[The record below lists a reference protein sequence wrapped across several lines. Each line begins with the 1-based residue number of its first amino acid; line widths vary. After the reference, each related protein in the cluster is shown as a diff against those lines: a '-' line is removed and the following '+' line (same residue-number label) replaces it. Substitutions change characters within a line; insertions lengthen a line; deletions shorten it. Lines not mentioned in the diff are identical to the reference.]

1 MKPEDY
7 QLVCE
12 VFHLASDTSAEN
24 RQDLLTE
31 KLAGRADLISQV
43 QLMLDQEDQDALDQ
57 PAIEHITIP
66 PAGEMP
72 TMAHAPAQEDTARL
86 SSKEGTPID
95 ENISGY
101 QLEHEIARG
110 GMGVVYKA
118 QQENPSRTVALKM
131 ILSGQFASSQE
142 IQRFRMEAEAAANLS
157 HPGIVPIFEVGQ
169 HAGKHFFSMGY
180 VPGNSLGDEI
190 KTRKFEPAE
199 AAEMVRQIAEAVQY
213 AHEHEILHRD
223 LKPSNIL
230 LGEDGRPQ
238 ITDFGLAKRMD
249 QNSDLTTTGEI
260 MGSPGYMAPEQASG
274 KIDLIGPGTDIYGLG
289 AILYVL
295 LTGKPPFQAANVI
308 EAIDL
313 VCNADVLPLRKV
325 DRNIPKKLETI
336 CLKCLH
342 KVPAARY
349 QTAAELAEDLQAF
362 LDREPIKA
370 KPLTPYER
378 LIYWARRKPGQACTW
393 GAVLLF
399 YIYYIFCV
407 YVLKEP
413 VSTGISFRVY
423 SAVMAISVVA
433 AAWYFQRMHERPH
446 QRTLAIYS
454 WMTLNVTLLTL
465 LLFMTDGVESSLSL
479 IYLLMVAASATMY
492 QKGLVGYVTGIC
504 LAGYFIHVLSAF
516 FFPRDNIVFDIHTT
530 VCMSLSILILGMI
543 QYFVVRKVR
552 TQG

>member
-12 VFHLASDTSAEN
+12 VFNLASDTSTEKQEA
-24 RQDLLTE
+24 LVTE
-31 KLAGRADLISQV
+31 KLAGRPDLITQV
-43 QLMLDQEDQDALDQ
+43 QLMLNQEDQEVLEQ
-57 PAIEHITIP
+57 PAIEHIATA

-72 TMAHAPAQEDTARL
+72 TLAHTPAQKNRASVSGEESPLIED
-86 SSKEGTPID
+86 E
-95 ENISGY
+95 ISGY
-101 QLEHEIARG
+101 RLEHEIARG

-131 ILSGQFASSQE
+131 ILSGQFASLQE

-180 VPGNSLGDEI
+180 VPGNSLDEEI
-190 KTRKFEPAE
+190 KTRTFEPGE
-199 AAEMVRQIAEAVQY
+199 AAEMVRQIAKAVHY

-249 QNSDLTTTGEI
+249 QNTNITTTGEI
-260 MGSPGYMAPEQASG
+260 MGSPGYMSPEQASG

-295 LTGKPPFQAANVI
+295 LTGKPPFQGANVI

-313 VCNADVLPLRKV
+313 VCNADVLPLRKI
-325 DRNIPKKLETI
+325 DRNIPKNLETI

-342 KVPAARY
+342 KVPSARY

-362 LDREPIKA
+362 LDREPIQA
-370 KPLTPYER
+370 KPLTLYER
-378 LIYWARRKPGQACTW
+378 LIFWARRKPGLACTW

-399 YIYYIFCV
+399 YIYHLVCV
-407 YVLKEP
+407 YVIQDP
-413 VSTGISFRVY
+413 VSTSRTFRLV
-423 SAVMAISVVA
+423 SNAMAISAIV
-433 AAWYFQRMHERPH
+433 AAWYFQRMHERPR

-454 WMTLNVTLLTL
+454 WMTFNVSLLTL
-465 LLFMTDGVESSLSL
+465 LLFQTPSRIESSLSL
-479 IYLLMVAASATMY
+479 IYLLIIAASATMY

-504 LAGYFIHVLSAF
+504 FASYFLHVLLIILYPGEAVI
-516 FFPRDNIVFDIHTT
+516 DLHNTI
-530 VCMSLSILILGMI
+530 CMSLSILILGMI